1 MKKKIFGLLAALMLV
16 VPTLQVSAGELPT
29 GTSNLSYT
37 FENVDGGEVTTTSDG
52 KPKMVILFSHTC
64 GNCRATLAGIA
75 SSSWVKSDD
84 MDVCAIE
91 FNGATV
97 DQVISYRDTNCSA
110 ADGYIKF
117 AADPNGDA
125 WTALWDYA
133 GHLGVGNTVQFPLIV
148 IVNADNE
155 VRGVSSGYISASDL
169 ESNYLPLMT
178 STPDEPE
185 NPDDSQNP
193 GDTENP
199 DDSQNPGDTENPD
212 DSQKPGDTENPD
224 DSQKPGDTDRPDDS
238 QDSNGSDNSRDDD
251 SDDSG
256 NTSASNEPAVRK
268 TPGMEYAEYLAA
280 TAQTL
285 LNTKE
290 KELVINTKTWT
301 CFNRTMVDAIKNKA
315 DVTVTVNYIYQGKPY
330 VLTIPAGTDLTPLV
344 DENGFVGFR
353 YIEKVL
359 NEKK

>member
-1 MKKKIFGLLAALMLV
+1 MKKRILGLLAAFILLMPV
-16 VPTLQVSAGELPT
+16 LQVAAAEVPE
-29 GTSNLSYT
+29 GTENLSYT

-64 GNCRATLAGIA
+64 ENCRATLRDIA

-91 FNGATV
+91 FNNATV
-97 DQVISYRDTNCSA
+97 DEVKDYRENNCAA
-110 ADGYIKF
+110 ADGYIQF
-117 AADPNGDA
+117 AADSNGDA

-133 GHLGVGNTVQFPLIV
+133 AHLGVGNSVQFPLIV
-148 IVNADNE
+148 IVNSDNE
-155 VRGVSSGYISASDL
+155 VRGVSSGRISASDL

-185 NPDDSQNP
+185 NPDDTQEP
-193 GDTENP
+193 ENP
-199 DDSQNPGDTENPD
+199 DDTQTPDNPDDTQTPENPD
-212 DSQKPGDTENPD
+212 DTQTPDNPD
-224 DSQKPGDTDRPDDS
+224 DTQTPDDS
-238 QDSNGSDNSRDDD
+238 RNSGN
-251 SDDSG
+251 DDSG

-268 TPGMEYAEYLAA
+268 TPGMEYAEYLTK
-280 TAQTL
+280 TAQSL
-285 LNTKE
+285 QNTKE
-290 KELVINTKTWT
+290 KEIVINTKTWT
-301 CFNRTMVDAIKNKA
+301 CFNRTMVDAIKNRP
-315 DVTVTVNYIYQGKPY
+315 DVTVIVNYVYQGKPY

-353 YIEKVL
+353 YIEKIL

>member
-16 VPTLQVSAGELPT
+16 VPTLQVSAGELPA

-133 GHLGVGNTVQFPLIV
+133 EHLGVGNTVQFPLIV

-185 NPDDSQNP
+185 NPDDSQ
-193 GDTENP
+193 D
-199 DDSQNPGDTENPD
+199 PGDTENPD

-224 DSQKPGDTDRPDDS
+224 DSQNPGDTDRPDDS